1 MTILNKL
8 FTVNALI
15 VAFLVVAIIT
25 WLSTVISQKLLKG
38 KIPGAAIAI
47 LCGLILA
54 FFGGK
59 WSGGT
64 KGISDVAGL
73 SGFALLGSSM
83 LRDFAVVATAMGS
96 SLKEMKKTGWIGAI
110 SLVLGVFVS
119 FFPAVAI
126 AYAFG
131 YRDAVSL
138 TTIGAGAC
146 TFIVGP
152 VTGAAIGANSS
163 VIAIIFTAPLAK
175 WVGLNNPQAAM
186 AYGGL
191 MGTTSGVTA
200 GLAATDPKLVPY
212 GAMTSTFATGVG
224 CLLCPSICFFMVKFI
239 FGQ

>member
-83 LRDFAVVATAMGS
+83 LRQ
-96 SLKEMKKTGWIGAI
+96 W
-110 SLVLGVFVS
+110 
-119 FFPAVAI
+119 
-126 AYAFG
+126 
-131 YRDAVSL
+131 
-138 TTIGAGAC
+138 
-146 TFIVGP
+146 
-152 VTGAAIGANSS
+152 
-163 VIAIIFTAPLAK
+163 
-175 WVGLNNPQAAM
+175 
-186 AYGGL
+186 
-191 MGTTSGVTA
+191 
-200 GLAATDPKLVPY
+200 
-212 GAMTSTFATGVG
+212 
-224 CLLCPSICFFMVKFI
+224 
-239 FGQ
+239 GQV